1 MFVFDVIL
9 SMSLLAKIGAT
20 HCTLELHL
28 AVLRLKFLNVTDKH
42 LSGLTCKLI
51 NCRYQQQ
58 ADTHSIQTSN
68 TTYISEMKHNSSFQ
82 EMPQFRAKYLRVLPL
97 FPSIDWLKSTMPVSV

>member
-68 TTYISEMKHNSSFQ
+68 TTYISEMKHNSVFKKCLNFGLNICVFYLC
-82 EMPQFRAKYLRVLPL
+82 FRPL
-97 FPSIDWLKSTMPVSV
+97 TG